1 MPASLRAIQSDI
13 TKLRVDAIVNAAN
26 SSLLWGG
33 ECRISFDL
41 RFGSLKLARGR
52 V

>member
-13 TKLRVDAIVNAAN
+13 TKLRVDAHRQRREFLIA
-26 SSLLWGG
+26 WGG